1 MFLEGAGFVLFFQ
14 SVKILSIILVMMLD
28 LFEIVPLKISAS
40 AQAEKK
46 RISKGKICKM
56 SVCQLTF

>member
-1 MFLEGAGFVLFFQ
+1 MFLEGAVLFFIKCYNFTYHVGYKQ
-14 SVKILSIILVMMLD
+14 H

-40 AQAEKK
+40 VQAEKK